1 MSKRAVYGFKGIV
14 LAPITT
20 DSIIAY
26 VTGTVTTVPYA
37 GSLNLTAK
45 ESKQDIYYDDAL
57 YAQLRDVSGYDAE
70 IRIGEITLAKA
81 AELGLGTHNVAANVM
96 EADFSITNKS
106 FALRF
111 ALATVGGKPRYVMY
125 RVFDLQGIRY
135 DNYQTKKDSPTVC
148 EVILTGVVKKP
159 ELASLKPMVIME
171 LADDDSNQAACDSF
185 LTSDEPYAITY
196 AAGGGTGTQAA
207 GSAFAAKAFTL
218 PVCTFTYDAHTF
230 SKWDVGGTQYDAG
243 AAVVF
248 TGDTTVTAVWVS
260 P

>member
-26 VTGTVTTVPYA
+26 VSGAAAALPYA
-37 GSLNLTAK
+37 GALNLTPK

-70 IRIGEITLAKA
+70 IRIGEIALAKA
-81 AELGLGTHNVAANVM
+81 AELGLGNHDTVNDVM

-106 FALRF
+106 FAIRF
-111 ALATVGGKPRYVMY
+111 VLATVGGNPRYVMY

-171 LADDDSNQAACDSF
+171 LNDTGSNQAACDSF

-196 AAGGGTGTQAA
+196 AAGDGTGEQVA
-207 GSAFAAKAFTL
+207 GTAFAGKAFTL
-218 PVCTFTYDAHTF
+218 PTCTFTYAAHVF

-243 AAVVF
+243 ETVVF
-248 TGDTTVTAVWVS
+248 TGDTTVTAAWAS
-260 P
+260 A